1 MIGFLTFAFL
11 QLSSCHSDDKEIE
24 HDPSLDIGEAD
35 SVSIDSSIVE
45 IKDSTYLSSDR
56 LLTQFGHSLP
66 VVKITI
72 DEKDLWSEDSGLFV
86 VTDEWVIHENR
97 WQYYPT
103 IGHWKLILN
112 DTVLFNRQMIK

>member
-1 MIGFLTFAFL
+1 MTFAFL

-72 DEKDLWSEDSGLFV
+72 DEKDLWSKDSGLFV
-86 VTDEWVIHENR
+86 VQMNGSFMKIDGNII
-97 WQYYPT
+97 QQLA
-103 IGHWKLILN
+103 IGN
-112 DTVLFNRQMIK
+112 